1 MTVRVSKPE
10 FNLREKITELDFD
23 RVPYE
28 KMPAGSVIQVYSLD
42 THNDYQGSVSGG
54 SGFVDP
60 GEGYLFETL
69 SFCPMFDTSK
79 ILLQSTNVT
88 IYEYTNDTDT
98 MFMSAYVKND
108 ASGTGVVHA
117 IVQGNMGY
125 EIFNNYKN
133 GQVLCF
139 NNIIPASEFGGKTS
153 DIDIRLGSVAQSTA
167 NMRINRDSY
176 SSSIANNRNVVTFT
190 IMEIKQ

>member
-1 MTVRVSKPE
+1 MTVRVSEPK
-10 FNLREKITELDFD
+10 FNLREKLTELDFD

-42 THNDYQGSVSGG
+42 THNDYTGSVSGG

-69 SFCPMFDTSK
+69 SFCPMFSTSK
-79 ILLQSTNVT
+79 ILLQSTNVSM
-88 IYEYTNDTDT
+88 YEYNNDTDT

-117 IVQGNMGY
+117 IVQGNLGY
-125 EIFNNYKN
+125 EIFNNYLN

-139 NNIIPASEFGGKTS
+139 NNIIPASEFGGRTS
-153 DIDIRLGSVAQSTA
+153 DIDIRVGSVAQASA
-167 NMRINRDSY
+167 DMRINRDYY
-176 SSSIANNRNVVTFT
+176 SASIANGRNLVTFT

>member
-1 MTVRVSKPE
+1 MTVRFSKPE
-10 FNLREKITELDFD
+10 FNLREKLTELDYS

-28 KMPAGSVIQVYSLD
+28 KMPSGSVIQVYSLD

-54 SGFVDP
+54 NGFVDP

-69 SFCPMFDTSK
+69 SFCPMFSTSK

-88 IYEYTNDTDT
+88 IYEYNNDTDS

-125 EIFNNYKN
+125 EIFQNNKN

-139 NNIIPASEFGGKTS
+139 NNIISASEFGGKTS

-176 SSSIANNRNVVTFT
+176 SASIVNDRNVVTFT

>member
-1 MTVRVSKPE
+1 MAVRVSKPE
-10 FNLREKITELDFD
+10 FNLREKITKLDFD

-28 KMPAGSVIQVYSLD
+28 KMPAGSVIQVYSLN
-42 THNDYQGSVSGG
+42 THSDYQGSVSGG
-54 SGFVDP
+54 NGFVDP

-69 SFCPMFDTSK
+69 SFCPMFNTSK
-79 ILLQSTNVT
+79 LLLQSTNVT
-88 IYEYTNDTDT
+88 IYEYSNDTDT

-125 EIFNNYKN
+125 EVFNNAYN

-167 NMRINRDSY
+167 NMRINRDTY
-176 SSSIANNRNVVTFT
+176 SASIVNDRNVVTFT